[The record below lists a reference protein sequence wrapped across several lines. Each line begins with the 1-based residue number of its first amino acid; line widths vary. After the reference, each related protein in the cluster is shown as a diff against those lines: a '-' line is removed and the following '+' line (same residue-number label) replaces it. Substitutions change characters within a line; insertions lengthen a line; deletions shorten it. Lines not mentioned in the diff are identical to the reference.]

1 MRRQTFVILSTAI
14 VIVAILIG
22 WYLLS
27 ERNVSQLIQQGKRT
41 NILLLGLD
49 KVEGSSR
56 SDTMMLVSL
65 APEKRVSLLSLPRDL
80 RVKFEDGDFHK
91 LNAAY
96 PNGGAKFARRTVSG
110 LLGVGIPFYITLDY
124 AGFKRLIDQLDGVT
138 ITVEERMQYDDNRA
152 DPPLHIDIQPGRQ
165 TFDGETAL
173 DYMRFRSD
181 PAGDIGRIARQ
192 QKLISALLD
201 KGLQKR
207 DLDTIRSMIQA
218 IYPYL
223 HTNLSLIDLYDLAKL
238 LRGLNVGQIEM
249 ATVPGS
255 PTVIEEVSYLQPQVV
270 EMERLVARLIKGR
283 DLLTADEISVAVFNG
298 NGMQLIA
305 ADTADYLRD
314 RGFKVVKVANAE
326 RFDYEK
332 SYVIVLQGENKAG
345 MLTAAL
351 PFEATP
357 ISPDEFEPHYSA
369 LKALI
374 PAGTDLAFVAGAGF
388 EIEHG

>member
-1 MRRQTFVILSTAI
+1 MRRQTWVILSTAV

-49 KVEGSSR
+49 KVGGSSR
-56 SDTMMLVSL
+56 SDTMMLISL
-65 APEKRVSLLSLPRDL
+65 DPEEHASLLSLPRDL

-96 PNGGAKFARRTVSG
+96 PNGGAKLTRKTVSE

-124 AGFKRLIDQLDGVT
+124 AGFKRLIDELGGVT
-138 ITVEERMQYDDNRA
+138 INVEERMQYDDNRA
-152 DPPLHIDIQPGRQ
+152 DPPLHIDIQPGIQ

-192 QKLISALLD
+192 QKLIRALLD

-223 HTNLSLIDLYDLAKL
+223 QTNLSLIDLYDLANL

-249 ATVPGS
+249 AIVPGI

-270 EMERLVARLIKGR
+270 EMERLVARLIKGK
-283 DLLTADEISVAVFNG
+283 DILTTDEISVAVFNG

-305 ADTADYLRD
+305 SDTADYLRA
-314 RGFKVVKVANAE
+314 RGFKIVKVANAE

-351 PFEATP
+351 PFAATP
-357 ISPDEFEPHYSA
+357 VSPDEFEPHYSA

-388 EIEHG
+388 EIKHG